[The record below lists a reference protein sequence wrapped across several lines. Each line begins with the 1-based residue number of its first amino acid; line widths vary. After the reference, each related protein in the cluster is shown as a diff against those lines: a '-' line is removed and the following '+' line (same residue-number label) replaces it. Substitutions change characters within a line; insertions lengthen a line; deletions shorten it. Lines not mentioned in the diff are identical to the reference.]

1 MSVNIIDLAKSYFT
15 NSEIDKLAD
24 IVGENSSGV
33 KSAVNGILPAL
44 LGGVMENAST
54 TGGAQQLMGLLNSET
69 NLSLL
74 DDFSSLL
81 TDKAKTQAVF
91 STGAKLLPMLL
102 GNKVGVVTD
111 SVAAANGLKKSSV
124 SSLLSVAAPV
134 LLSVIGKEFTSGGM
148 GLSGLVSMLMR
159 QRGSVMSALPV
170 GLAGLLNFSELGDF
184 KGSGIETHVEEKEP
198 ARGTPNWLP
207 WLIGALV
214 ALGILWGLKNCKKE
228 GTGVADST
236 TALVDSTINEA
247 ADLTDSLS
255 AKVETGLEKLG
266 AFFKKKLPNGFE
278 LTIPELGIENNLIT
292 FIEDNSKPVDKTTW
306 FNFDRINFETG
317 SAKLS
322 SESLEQIKNLAEI
335 LKAYPSINLKVGGYT
350 DNTGDPNAN
359 LKLSQDRAKAV
370 KLAIENEGVGENRL
384 EAEGYGQEFPA
395 DTNDTEEG
403 RAHNRRIAVRVTKK

>member
-1 MSVNIIDLAKSYFT
+1 
-15 NSEIDKLAD
+15 
-24 IVGENSSGV
+24 
-33 KSAVNGILPAL
+33 
-44 LGGVMENAST
+44 MENAST

-335 LKAYPSINLKVGGYT
+335 LKAYPSVNLKVGGYT